1 MSAVT
6 ALAGA
11 AVSGIWK
18 VAAVML
24 AAVLLVVVS
33 ATGTGWWLAAGDRDL
48 ARAALL
54 AEQGVSAGLRTS
66 IAEQNLA
73 VDGMA
78 RATLAAQQRGEA
90 AQAAAA
96 AAGKKYATAQAQ
108 LASVRATTCDEAMPA
123 VRAML
128 EGCDE
133 NTKNF
138 R

>member
-1 MSAVT
+1 MSALG

-18 VAAVML
+18 MAAIVL
-24 AAVLLVVVS
+24 AAVLLVVAS
-33 ATGTGWWLAAGDRDL
+33 ATGTGWWLAAGDRDQ
-48 ARAALL
+48 ARAALTK
-54 AEQGVSAGLRTS
+54 EQGVSAGLRAS

-78 RATLAAQQRGEA
+78 RATLLAQQRGEG

-96 AAGKKYATAQAQ
+96 AAGRKYSAAQAQ
-108 LASVRATTCDEAMPA
+108 LAGVRATTCDETMPA
-123 VRAML
+123 VRRML
-128 EGCDE
+128 EE
-133 NTKNF
+133 V

>member
-1 MSAVT
+1 MSATT

-18 VAAVML
+18 AAAIVL
-24 AAVLLVVVS
+24 AAMLLLVTG
-33 ATGTGWWLAAGDRDL
+33 AAGTGWWIAAGDRDL
-48 ARAALL
+48 ALADLK
-54 AEQGVSAGLRTS
+54 AEQGVSAALRAS

-96 AAGKKYATAQAQ
+96 AAGKKYQAAQAQ
-108 LASVRATTCDEAMPA
+108 LAGVRATTCDEAMPA
-123 VRAML
+123 VRTML
-128 EGCDE
+128 E
-133 NTKNF
+133 NV

>member
-1 MSAVT
+1 MRGVS

-18 VAAVML
+18 AAAIML
-24 AAVLLVVVS
+24 AAVLLVVAS
-33 ATGTGWWLAAGDRDL
+33 ATGAGWWAAAGDRDQ
-48 ARAALL
+48 ARAAL
-54 AEQGVSAGLRTS
+54 AVEQGVSAGLRAS

-78 RATLAAQQRGEA
+78 RAALLAQQRGEA

-96 AAGKKYATAQAQ
+96 AAGRKYVSAQAQ
-108 LASVRATTCDEAMPA
+108 LAGARATTCDEAMPA

-128 EGCDE
+128 E
-133 NTKNF
+133 NV

>member
-1 MSAVT
+1 MSAIT

-18 VAAVML
+18 LAALAL
-24 AAVLLVVVS
+24 AAVLLVVSS
-33 ATGTGWWLAAGDRDL
+33 ATGTGWWIAAGDRDL
-48 ARAALL
+48 ARAALVV
-54 AEQGVSAGLRTS
+54 EQGVSAGLRAS

-78 RATLAAQQRGEA
+78 RATLLAQQRGEA

-96 AAGKKYATAQAQ
+96 AAGRKYQAAQVQ
-108 LASVRATTCDEAMPA
+108 LAGVRATTCDEAMPA
-123 VRAML
+123 VRAMM
-128 EGCDE
+128 EGL
-133 NTKNF
+133 

>member
-1 MSAVT
+1 MSAIT

-18 VAAVML
+18 VVAIVM
-24 AAVLLVVVS
+24 AAVLLVVTG
-33 ATGTGWWLAAGDRDL
+33 AAGTGWWLAAGDRDT
-48 ARAALL
+48 ARADLK

-78 RATLAAQQRGEA
+78 RATLLAQQRGEA

-96 AAGKKYATAQAQ
+96 AAGRKYSAAQAQ
-108 LASVRATTCDEAMPA
+108 LAGVRATTCDEAMPA
-123 VRAML
+123 VRRML
-128 EGCDE
+128 E
-133 NTKNF
+133 NV

>member
-1 MSAVT
+1 MSAIT

-18 VAAVML
+18 AAAIVL
-24 AAVLLVVVS
+24 AAVLLVVTGV
-33 ATGTGWWLAAGDRDL
+33 AGTGWWLAAGDRDL

-54 AEQGVSAGLRTS
+54 AEQGISAGLRAS

-78 RATLAAQQRGEA
+78 RAAALALQRGEA
-90 AQAAAA
+90 AQAAAV
-96 AAGKKYATAQAQ
+96 AAGKKYSAAQAQ
-108 LASVRATTCDEAMPA
+108 LAGVRATTCDEAMPA
-123 VRAML
+123 VRRML
-128 EGCDE
+128 E
-133 NTKNF
+133 NV

>member
-1 MSAVT
+1 MSAIT
-6 ALAGA
+6 AMAGA

-18 VAAVML
+18 AATIAL
-24 AAVLLVVVS
+24 AAVLLVVIG
-33 ATGTGWWLAAGDRDL
+33 AAGTGWWLAAGDRDQ
-48 ARAALL
+48 ARVALL
-54 AEQGVSAGLRTS
+54 AEQGASAGLRAS

-96 AAGKKYATAQAQ
+96 AAGKKYQAAQVQ
-108 LASVRATTCDEAMPA
+108 LAGVRATTCDEAMPA

-128 EGCDE
+128 EIV
-133 NTKNF
+133 